1 MIFAF
6 LFCNQ
11 SRADIRET
19 TMGKR
24 RKNESTGLD
33 RELERYSAMGR
44 TTVSRPSTAGRWL
57 SYGAASAAM
66 VVGSTA
72 EAALVM
78 STDDSVGVTLDRSVN
93 NTVSTELDVNNDNV
107 ADFKLMLQHSTNSDY
122 NNYGFVSGSENA
134 EVDIRGLN
142 SAKIFVPQTAIGETG
157 AHVFQTS
164 NYVGNAESN
173 LALEGDQHPLHFAS
187 RSVSYS
193 YSSNSTF
200 PASTT
205 STQRGN
211 GPGEFV
217 VGVKLGT
224 GEFGWIRLDL
234 EVGPGVLHEDFNFPL
249 SITVLDMAFEQTAN
263 APAHVTSSDGEPPPP
278 PGGGSGSSVPEPGA
292 GALVGLGLLAMGA
305 GGIRRLR
312 QRREAQPA
320 H

>member
-1 MIFAF
+1 M
-6 LFCNQ
+6 
-11 SRADIRET
+11 S
-19 TMGKR
+19 KR

-44 TTVSRPSTAGRWL
+44 ATVSRPSKAGRWL
-57 SYGAASAAM
+57 GYGAASAAL
-66 VVGSTA
+66 VVGSA
-72 EAALVM
+72 ADAALIM

-107 ADFKLMLQHSTNSDY
+107 ADFKLMLQHSTNSEY
-122 NNYGFVSGSENA
+122 ATYGFVSGSENA

-193 YSSNSTF
+193 YTSDHNGIN
-200 PASTT
+200 TT
-205 STQRGN
+205 SAQRGN

-234 EVGPGVLHEDFNFPL
+234 EVGPGVLHEHSRTNRDFHFPL

-278 PGGGSGSSVPEPGA
+278 GGGSGSSVPEPGS